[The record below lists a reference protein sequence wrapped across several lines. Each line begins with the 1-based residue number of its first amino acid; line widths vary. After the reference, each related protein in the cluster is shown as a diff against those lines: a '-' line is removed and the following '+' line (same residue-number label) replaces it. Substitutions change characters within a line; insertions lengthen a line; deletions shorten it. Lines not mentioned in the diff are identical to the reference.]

1 MQNSANFDIRI
12 ISLRHLK
19 AIVRVAE
26 VQNITRA
33 AATLSRSQT
42 AITKSISEIEAHVG
56 VKLFDR
62 TSKGVTPTTQG
73 NILVRR
79 TRSAMAA
86 LQVAANV
93 FLQIKDGNANV
104 ITNPV
109 FSMDISSKRLMALV
123 ALTEHRDVNKAS
135 AAIQVTRAAIY
146 NSIREIE
153 SLLDIKLFLRLPGNM
168 VPENFTLILVRQ
180 IKLAFSEIHRG
191 LEELENLNGGPV
203 KGKIVIG
210 SLPLARTMLLPRAIN
225 HILKDHPGLNIQ
237 TREGPY
243 DVLES
248 GLRSGD
254 IDMII
259 GALRHFDD
267 TSDLKTEPL
276 FEERLI
282 IVARKDHPLTKRKTL
297 AIKDVLDHE
306 WVLPPKNTPA
316 RKVFDNT
323 IHKKSLK
330 NPDLF
335 IETSSLATLRGL
347 LLGSDRIA
355 LISEHQLFYEIQF
368 GMLSVLPIELAGTY
382 RPIGITMRTNTTPSP
397 GASLFYG
404 SLRNVAEDVQPK
416 AATIDTGI

>member
-1 MQNSANFDIRI
+1 MPVQTSTNIDIRL

-19 AIVRVAE
+19 AIARVAE

-42 AITKSISEIEAHVG
+42 AITKSISEIEALVG

-79 TRSAMAA
+79 TRSAFAA
-86 LQVAANV
+86 FQVAANI
-93 FLQIKDGNANV
+93 FLQMKDGKVNV

-123 ALTEHRDVNKAS
+123 ALTEHLDVKKAS
-135 AAIQVTRAAIY
+135 SAIQVTRAAIY
-146 NSIREIE
+146 NSIRELE
-153 SLLDIKLFLRLPGNM
+153 ALLDIKLFQRKPGNM
-168 VPENFTLILVRQ
+168 VPEKFTLILVRQ

-191 LEELENLNGGPV
+191 LEELESLNGGPV

-210 SLPLARTMLLPRAIN
+210 SLPLARTMLLPRTIN
-225 HILKDHPGLNIQ
+225 HLLKDHPGLNIQ

-254 IDMII
+254 IDLII
-259 GALRHFDD
+259 GALRHFDE
-267 TSDLKTEPL
+267 TSDLKTEIL

-282 IVARKDHPLTKRKTL
+282 IVARSGHPLTRKKTL

-316 RKVFDNT
+316 RTVFNNT
-323 IHKKSLK
+323 IQEKSLK
-330 NPDLF
+330 NPNLF

-355 LISEHQLFYEIQF
+355 LISEHQLFYEIHF
-368 GMLSVLPIELAGTY
+368 GMLSALPIGLTGTK
-382 RPIGITMRTNTTPSP
+382 RPIGITMRTNTTASP
-397 GASLFYG
+397 AAKLFYE
-404 SLRNVAEDVQPK
+404 SLRSIVEDIQS
-416 AATIDTGI
+416 

>member
-1 MQNSANFDIRI
+1 MPTSVNIDIRS

-33 AATLSRSQT
+33 AVTLRRSQT
-42 AITKSISEIEAHVG
+42 AITKSISEIEGQVG

-73 NILVRR
+73 DILVRR
-79 TRSAMAA
+79 TRSALAA
-86 LQVAANV
+86 FQVAANI
-93 FLQIKDGNANV
+93 FLQMKGGNVNV

-123 ALTEHRDVNKAS
+123 ALTEHRDVRKAS

-146 NSIREIE
+146 NSIRELE
-153 SLLDIKLFLRLPGNM
+153 ALLDIKLFQRKPGNM
-168 VPENFTLILVRQ
+168 VPEDFTMILVRQ

-191 LEELENLNGGPV
+191 LEELENLDGGTV

-225 HILKDHPGLNIQ
+225 HILKDHPDLNIQ

-248 GLRSGD
+248 GLRSGE

-259 GALRHFDD
+259 GALRHFDE
-267 TSDLKTEPL
+267 TSDLKTEAL

-282 IVARKDHPLTKRKTL
+282 IVTRKHHPLTKEKNLT
-297 AIKDVLDHE
+297 INDVLDHQ

-316 RKVFDNT
+316 RAVFDD
-323 IHKKSLK
+323 IIQKKALE
-330 NPDLF
+330 NPDIF

-368 GMLSVLPIELAGTY
+368 GMLSALPIELTGTY
-382 RPIGITMRTNTTPSP
+382 RPIGITMRSNTTPSP
-397 GASLFYG
+397 AAYLFYE
-404 SLRNVAEDVQPK
+404 SLRNVADNVQPK
-416 AATIDTGI
+416 VA

>member
-1 MQNSANFDIRI
+1 MHTLVNIDIRT

-19 AIVRVAE
+19 AIERVAE

-33 AATLSRSQT
+33 AGTLRRSQT
-42 AITKSISEIEAHVG
+42 AVTKSISEIEAFVG

-73 NILVRR
+73 LILARR
-79 TRSAMAA
+79 TRSALAA

-93 FLQIKDGNANV
+93 FLQMKGGNTNV

-123 ALTEHRDVNKAS
+123 ALTEHRDVRKAS

-146 NSIREIE
+146 NSIRELE
-153 SLLDIKLFLRLPGNM
+153 ALLDIKLFQRKPGNM
-168 VPENFTLILVRQ
+168 VPEDFTLILVRQ

-191 LEELENLNGGPV
+191 LEELENLDGGPV
-203 KGKIVIG
+203 KGRIIIG

-225 HILKDHPGLNIQ
+225 QILAKQPGLNIQ

-248 GLRSGD
+248 GLRSGE

-259 GALRHFDD
+259 GALRPFDE
-267 TSDLKTEPL
+267 TSDLKTEAL

-282 IVARKDHPLTKRKTL
+282 IVARKDHPLAL
-297 AIKDVLDHE
+297 ALSKEKALTIEDVLDHE
-306 WVLPPKNTPA
+306 WVLPPRKTPA
-316 RKVFDNT
+316 RGVFDN
-323 IHKKSLK
+323 IIQKKSLK

-368 GMLSVLPIELAGTY
+368 GMLTVLPIELSGTT
-382 RPIGITMRTNTTPSP
+382 RPIGITMRSNTTPSP
-397 GASLFYG
+397 AASLFYE
-404 SLRNVAEDVQPK
+404 SLRSVAEDVQPK
-416 AATIDTGI
+416 VA